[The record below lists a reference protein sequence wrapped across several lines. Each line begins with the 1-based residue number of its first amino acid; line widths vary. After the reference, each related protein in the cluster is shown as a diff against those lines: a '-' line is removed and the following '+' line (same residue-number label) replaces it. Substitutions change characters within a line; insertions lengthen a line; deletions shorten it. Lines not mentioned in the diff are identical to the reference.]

1 MNNTLRNITL
11 SEIFKSIAHP
21 DRLAIIQLLYNNG
34 SSQRMTVKNIY
45 DMLKLDQP
53 VVSRH
58 LSIMRNSGLLKREQ
72 EGNNIYY
79 SFCNEN
85 ETVICITRSFKNIFF
100 V

>member
-1 MNNTLRNITL
+1 MGNKDRYMKL

-21 DRLAIIQLLYNNG
+21 DRLAIIQLLCKGG
-34 SSQRMTVKNIY
+34 SSQRMTVKSIY
-45 DMLKLDQP
+45 NTLKLDQP
-53 VVSRH
+53 IVSRH

-79 SFCNEN
+79 SICNDK
-85 ETVICITRSFKNIFF
+85 ETVSCITNCFKNIFF